1 MNAMAQAIDSA
12 SESAPSPDEIRAAL
26 DHMLLSDVFS
36 RSPQLGAFLRFV
48 TEAVLH
54 GKGDRI
60 KAYTIGV
67 EVLRRD
73 TSFDPQ
79 VDPIVRVEAT
89 RLRRAIERYYAGPGR
104 DDAVVIDLPR
114 GSYVPTFRHREFAEP
129 ATSLIGEAESGPK
142 SWSESWSWSK
152 SGSKSGSKS
161 WSKSSWPKRLLQPPM
176 LAVLTAAAAFVAA
189 ALASGLYLGRH
200 ADTSAAIAAAG
211 DGDAHRSAA
220 LSPGNGM
227 PVVLIE
233 PIHVI
238 GAPSPSH
245 PVAAERLRAKIGD
258 AFARFDTINV
268 ASALAGATAAT
279 AARPAP
285 RSDYVLSGS
294 LEYAGGDAANA
305 WFTLASVAE
314 GKLVWSRTFEQIHP
328 PGGTGLTEDSVVVT
342 LTNSL
347 LQSYGVIRSRDRA
360 HQLASNVGD
369 PRYRCVLEA
378 ADSMQKA
385 DRQLHNA
392 ARACLEN
399 LTAHDPSF
407 ALGFTFLAMLYNREF
422 QLAYDL
428 RPEDPPLERALRAAR
443 QGILLNPESARGY
456 LALMI
461 VQANRRDTAAALEA
475 GRKMV
480 SLNKFDML
488 ALGEYGGR
496 LIMAGQIEQ
505 GMAMLREA
513 GAGGAVRPS
522 WHYVYLFIGST
533 MTGDSAGAVRYAG
546 SIPDGNT
553 PLGLVAQLLAAYEAG
568 KPDDARRAAD
578 RLRAL
583 DPGWL
588 RNPRQELSRIIP
600 ARAIVDRLAKGL
612 VAAGLPDGS

>member
-1 MNAMAQAIDSA
+1 MNAMSEAIGSA
-12 SESAPSPDEIRAAL
+12 PESVPSPDEIRAAL
-26 DHMLLSDVFS
+26 DHILFSEVFR

-48 TEAVLH
+48 TEAVLQ

-73 TSFDPQ
+73 ANFDPQ
-79 VDPIVRVEAT
+79 IDPIVRVEAT
-89 RLRRAIERYYAGPGR
+89 RLRRAIERYYAGPGQ
-104 DDAVVIDLPR
+104 DDSVIIDLPR
-114 GSYVPTFRHREFAEP
+114 GSYVPTFRHRQFAEP
-129 ATSLIGEAESGPK
+129 AAPLIGDAESGAK
-142 SWSESWSWSK
+142 SWA
-152 SGSKSGSKS
+152 KS
-161 WSKSSWPKRLLQPPM
+161 WPRRLLQAPM
-176 LAVLTAAAAFVAA
+176 LAMLAVMAVVVAA
-189 ALASGLYLGRH
+189 ALVSGLYLGRH
-200 ADTSAAIAAAG
+200 TETTSAIAIAG
-211 DGDAHRSAA
+211 DGGARRSAA
-220 LSPGNGM
+220 LPPGNGM

-233 PIHVI
+233 PIRVMGTHF
-238 GAPSPSH
+238 PSH
-245 PVAAERLRAKIGD
+245 PVTAERLRAKIGD

-268 ASALAGATAAT
+268 ASGPALAGAPAT
-279 AARPAP
+279 AAAPAP
-285 RSDYVLSGS
+285 PNPRGDYVLSGS
-294 LEYAGGDAANA
+294 LEYAGDAANA

-314 GKLVWSRTFEQIHP
+314 GKVVWSRTFEHIAP
-328 PGGTGLTEDSVVVT
+328 PGGTGLTEDSVVIV

-360 HQLASNVGD
+360 NQLASNAGD

-378 ADSMQKA
+378 ADSMQKS

-422 QLAYDL
+422 QLAYDI
-428 RPEDPPLERALRAAR
+428 RSHDPPLERALRAAR

-461 VQANRRDTAAALEA
+461 VQSNRRDAAAALEA

-480 SLNKFDML
+480 ALNKYDML

-496 LIMAGQIEQ
+496 LIMAGEIEQ

-513 GAGGAVRPS
+513 GSGGAVRPS

-533 MTGDSAGAVRYAG
+533 MTGDGAEAVRYAS
-546 SIPDGNT
+546 SIPNDNT
-553 PLGLVAQLLAAYEAG
+553 PLGLVAQLLAAHDAG
-568 KPDDARRAAD
+568 KPDEAKKAAD
-578 RLRAL
+578 RLRAV
-583 DPGWL
+583 DPGWVK
-588 RNPRQELSRIIP
+588 NPREELSRIIP
-600 ARAIVDRLAKGL
+600 ARAVVDRLAKGL
-612 VAAGLPDGS
+612 AAAGLPGGS